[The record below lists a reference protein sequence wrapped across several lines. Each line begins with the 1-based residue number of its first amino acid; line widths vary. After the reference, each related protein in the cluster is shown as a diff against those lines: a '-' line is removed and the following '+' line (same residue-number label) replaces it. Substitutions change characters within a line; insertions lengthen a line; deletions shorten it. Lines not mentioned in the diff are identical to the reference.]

1 MNIYTEKQLVSHYRY
16 LSDESKKRI
25 TKIIAS
31 FCTIEKVE
39 RRSER
44 AAEEIRA
51 ADKEVEDELAKKKLL
66 RCTFCGKLQTLCDRL
81 IAGNGAYI
89 CDECVRM
96 AKEIVDDP
104 SIKPEG
110 EES

>member
-66 RCTFCGKLQTLCDRL
+66 RCTFCGKP
-81 IAGNGAYI
+81 
-89 CDECVRM
+89 CVRM